1 MITISNK
8 ADCCGCTA
16 CMAICPK
23 CCISMTTDNEGF
35 RYPSIDTIVCINCGL
50 CERACPIINHKEI
63 LNTPKIY
70 GVINKDVSILK
81 ESTSG
86 GAFWGL
92 VEYVLCR
99 SGVVYGAVY
108 DDDFHVRHTRETS
121 LDGCKKFHGA
131 KYVESTIIN
140 SLFAAVKTDLENGV
154 KVLFSGTPCQ
164 IAGLKGYLRK
174 EYDNLLTCDLV
185 CSSVPSP
192 MVYFDFLRFVS
203 QKKRIKKINMRWK
216 GKGWLKT
223 RPQYL
228 FSDGSKETG
237 TGYAQLWH
245 TIAFSHLISR
255 PSCHSCRYSNFNRQ
269 GDFSIGDFWG
279 FENNY
284 SDVDYKNGVSLLMV
298 NSAKGRN
305 VFNDVKQRFIV
316 VESDIEHCRQPRLTS
331 PVKSNILRSEF
342 WNDYPKYSFEY
353 VARKYWHY
361 GFWNQ
366 LKYKTRRIL
375 SKIYHTIILR

>member
-23 CCISMTTDNEGF
+23 RCISMKTDNEGF
-35 RYPSIDTIVCINCGL
+35 RYPFVDTIACINCGL
-50 CERACPIINHKEI
+50 CERVCPIINNKEI
-63 LNTPKIY
+63 LNAPQIY
-70 GVINKDVSILK
+70 GVINKDVSILN

-92 VEYVLCR
+92 VDYALSEN
-99 SGVVYGAVY
+99 GEVYGVAY
-108 DDDFHVRHTRETS
+108 DNDFHVHHMREDS

-131 KYVESTIIN
+131 KYVESTIDDN
-140 SLFAAVKTDLENGV
+140 LFANIKADLEAGLN
-154 KVLFSGTPCQ
+154 VLFSGTPCQ

-174 EYDNLLTCDLV
+174 EYNNLLTCDLV
-185 CSSVPSP
+185 CSSVPSS
-192 MVYFDFLRFVS
+192 MIYSDFLEFVS
-203 QKKRIKKINMRWK
+203 QKKRIKNINMRWK
-216 GKGWLKT
+216 GKGWLRT

-228 FSDGSKETG
+228 YDDGSIETG

-269 GDFSIGDFWG
+269 GDFTIGDFWG
-279 FENNY
+279 FEKFY
-284 SDVDYKNGVSLLMV
+284 SEVDYNDGVSLLMV
-298 NSAKGRN
+298 NTEKGKV
-305 VFNDVKQRFIV
+305 VFNDIKQRFIV
-316 VESDIEHCRQPRLTS
+316 IESDIDHCRQPRLIS
-331 PVKSNILRSEF
+331 PVKSNSRRSEF
-342 WNDYPKYSFEY
+342 WNDYPKHSFEFI
-353 VARKYWHY
+353 ARKYWHY

-366 LKYKTRRIL
+366 LKYNTRKRL
-375 SKIYHTIILR
+375 SKIYHKITRR